1 MVFEKLCEII
11 AEITGIDTDEIGL
24 DATLDDLDLDSLD
37 VVEIMMASEDEFDI
51 TIEDETVEKAKTIGD
66 IVDIITD
73 LIG

>member
-51 TIEDETVEKAKTIGD
+51 TIEDEMVEKAKTIGD

>member
-1 MVFEKLCEII
+1 MVFEKLCAII
-11 AEITGIDTDEIGL
+11 EEITGINPDEIAM

>member
-1 MVFEKLCEII
+1 MVFEKLCAII
-11 AEITGIDTDEIGL
+11 EEITGINTDEITI

>member
-1 MVFEKLCEII
+1 MVFEKLCAII
-11 AEITGIDTDEIGL
+11 EEITGINADEIAI

>member
-1 MVFEKLCEII
+1 MVFEKLRAVIMEII
-11 AEITGIDTDEIGL
+11 GADEDEITL
-24 DATLDDLDLDSLD
+24 DATLDDLNLDSLD

>member
-1 MVFEKLCEII
+1 MVFEKLCAII
-11 AEITGIDTDEIGL
+11 EEITGINSDEIAI